1 MKFAQYDKGGK
12 ISILEAP
19 KPSCPQG
26 GFVVQ
31 TEACGLCS
39 GELMTWYMDL
49 KAPHVFGHEVAGIV
63 VESQDDRFA
72 IGDRVFVHHHSPC
85 FACEA
90 CARRAFVHC
99 PEWKKKTYSP
109 GGMAEFFAVEP
120 GIADAFVVGDLPARD
135 AALIEPLA
143 CVLKGIFRAGKISS
157 PAVIGAGALGL
168 MHGLCLRKP
177 VLYEL
182 REDRRAIA
190 QNLGLTALHPKEA
203 VQQHETI
210 FVCPGSQSA
219 FDFAASIAAPD
230 ATIVLFAPLPD
241 GEGLPLSY
249 ASGYFKDLQILHTY
263 SCGPDDTAEAF
274 RQIKSGVVTA
284 EKVVSDFVSLD
295 HLPEAYA
302 SMKAERIL
310 KAMVLF

>member
-1 MKFAQYDKGGK
+1 
-12 ISILEAP
+12 
-19 KPSCPQG
+19 
-26 GFVVQ
+26 
-31 TEACGLCS
+31 
-39 GELMTWYMDL
+39 
-49 KAPHVFGHEVAGIV
+49 
-63 VESQDDRFA
+63 
-72 IGDRVFVHHHSPC
+72 
-85 FACEA
+85 
-90 CARRAFVHC
+90 
-99 PEWKKKTYSP
+99 
-109 GGMAEFFAVEP
+109 
-120 GIADAFVVGDLPARD
+120 
-135 AALIEPLA
+135 
-143 CVLKGIFRAGKISS
+143 LKGIFRAGKISS

-182 REDRRAIA
+182 REDRRKIA
-190 QNLGLTALHPKEA
+190 QDLGFTALHPTEA
-203 VQQHETI
+203 VHRHETI

>member
-1 MKFAQYDKGGK
+1 MKYAQYEKGGL
-12 ISILEAP
+12 ISILEAT

-49 KAPHVFGHEVAGIV
+49 KAPHVFGHEVAGKV
-63 VESQDDRFA
+63 VESQDERFA
-72 IGDRVFVHHHSPC
+72 RGDRVFVHHHSPC
-85 FACEA
+85 FACDA

-99 PEWKKKTYSP
+99 PQWKKKTYSP
-109 GGMAEFFAVEP
+109 GGMAEFFAVD
-120 GIADAFVVGDLPARD
+120 GGTADAFVVGDLPARD

-143 CVLKGIFRAGKISS
+143 CVLKGIFRAGKVSS

-168 MHGLCLRKP
+168 MHALCLKTP

-182 REDRRAIA
+182 REDRRLIA
-190 QNLGLTALHPKEA
+190 QHLGLVALHPEA
-203 VQQHETI
+203 ASQQHETI

-219 FDFAASIAAPD
+219 FDFATKIAAPD
-230 ATIVLFAPLPD
+230 ATIILFAPLPD
-241 GEGLPLSY
+241 GENLPLSY
-249 ASGYFKDLQILHTY
+249 ASGYFKDLRIIHTY

-284 EKVVSDFVSLD
+284 DKVVSDYVRLD
-295 HLPEAYA
+295 QLPEAYLE
-302 SMKAERIL
+302 MKAENIL
-310 KAMVLF
+310 KAMVIF